1 MRDDLEFR
9 AVTELRTT
17 GRTLHGIAAPFGV
30 RAEIAG
36 RFTETIA
43 AGAFQASLA
52 RDDVMALADHRAEAL
67 LGRTRSKTLR
77 LSETAAGLEYALD
90 LPDTGLGNDLLALAK
105 RGDLS
110 GVSIG
115 FLATDEVWP
124 DPRTRQLRGVTL
136 HEISIL
142 TGNVPAYDQTTVAL
156 RSREK
161 SVKLPTSADLRRRI
175 LALI

>member
-1 MRDDLEFR
+1 
-9 AVTELRTT
+9 VTASI
-17 GRTLHGIAAPFGV
+17 G
-30 RAEIAG
+30 G
-36 RFTETIA
+36 RFSETIA
-43 AGAFQASLA
+43 AGAFSASLV

-67 LGRTRSKTLR
+67 LGRTRSRTLR

-90 LPDTGLGNDLLALAK
+90 LPSTSIGNDLLELAR

-115 FLATDEVWP
+115 FIATSEAWP
-124 DPRTRQLRGVTL
+124 DPRTRQLRSVTL

-156 RSREK
+156 RSRDQAAI
-161 SVKLPTSADLRRRI
+161 LRLDPTARARL
-175 LALI
+175 LAML